1 MHLIIQGYRRDIQID
16 RETDSK
22 TDREIKTQRQTVVRE
37 LERKTEVEKDQQI
50 SLKNRKFT

>member
-22 TDREIKTQRQTVVRE
+22 TAREIKTQRQTVRE
-37 LERKTEVEKDQQI
+37 LGRKTEVEKDQQF
-50 SLKNRKFT
+50 SLKNIKFT